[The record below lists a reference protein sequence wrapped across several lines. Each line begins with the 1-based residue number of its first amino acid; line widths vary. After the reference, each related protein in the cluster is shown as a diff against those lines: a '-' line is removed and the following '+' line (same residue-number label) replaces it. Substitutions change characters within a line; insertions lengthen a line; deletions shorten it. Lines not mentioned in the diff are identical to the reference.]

1 MAAMKSNSF
10 AFIETCL
17 HDSDSPVDEVA
28 GIDCTD
34 FGSLGIWNIVSMV
47 NKLLLR
53 LQHSMENCVTLCDI
67 RRQNITLTFF
77 DIDCKWAI
85 AVYTQIA

>member
-1 MAAMKSNSF
+1 MKSNSF

-17 HDSDSPVDEVA
+17 HDSDSPVDEVV
-28 GIDCTD
+28 GIGCTD

-67 RRQNITLTFF
+67 RRQNITLMFF
-77 DIDCKWAI
+77 GIDCKRAI
-85 AVYTQIA
+85 DVYTQIM